1 MLVGIVFN
9 RMPFFRGKDN
19 YDQLRKIAEV
29 MGSEDL
35 DRYIDKYKLRL
46 DRETVQLLGRYER
59 HAWKEFE
66 TDATRKFI
74 NDDLYDYLDKTL
86 VYDHA
91 NRLTAKEAMAHKYFD
106 PVRDIVEK
114 ELEERRQ
121 QRNKEKQG
129 GEQVEKEEQRKDEAQ
144 DASAN
149 AS

>member
-91 NRLTAKEAMAHKYFD
+91 VPLPGLCD
-106 PVRDIVEK
+106 VESTHG
-114 ELEERRQ
+114 
-121 QRNKEKQG
+121 QG
-129 GEQVEKEEQRKDEAQ
+129 GDGAQ
-144 DASAN
+144 ILRSCTGYRGERAGRTSSA
-149 AS
+149 AE